1 MRIAIYD
8 NSLYISKQLVY
19 LLKKYEEIK
28 KICFSINSFHG
39 NEVILSNNP
48 NTDIAFLCVCDSVK
62 TEIIRKFCLE
72 NSESKI
78 IIVANIPDY
87 RYAFQFHAFDFIP
100 LPIREQ
106 NIFHTLDDALY
117 YIANSSAENT
127 FSLRTDA
134 GLLNVKPSQ
143 IYYFEHNFRKVIIS
157 TDQGEYLGN
166 YTLKELSSKFR
177 PYFFDSHIRV
187 TL

>member
-8 NSLYISKQLVY
+8 NSLYINKQLVY

-28 KICFSINSFHG
+28 KICFSINLFMETKSYYRINLIRILPFYAFA
-39 NEVILSNNP
+39 ILSRQKSS
-48 NTDIAFLCVCDSVK
+48 A
-62 TEIIRKFCLE
+62 KFCLE

-127 FSLRTDA
+127 FFSSHRYRNTKCQAKPNSL
-134 GLLNVKPSQ
+134 
-143 IYYFEHNFRKVIIS
+143 F
-157 TDQGEYLGN
+157 
-166 YTLKELSSKFR
+166 
-177 PYFFDSHIRV
+177 
-187 TL
+187 